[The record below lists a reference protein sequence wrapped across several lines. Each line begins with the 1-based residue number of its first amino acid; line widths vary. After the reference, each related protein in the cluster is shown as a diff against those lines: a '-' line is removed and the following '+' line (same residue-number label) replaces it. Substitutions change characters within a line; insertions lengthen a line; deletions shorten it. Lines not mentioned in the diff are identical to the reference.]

1 MRNPARVASGWLV
14 ATIPRAATAGGRPE
28 AKRNG
33 TGCDSTGYGQIV
45 EPDVIVVG
53 GGAIGVT
60 AAYEL
65 ARRGLRTTLLERG
78 ELGGGCSSGNAGLVC
93 PSHSAPLAT
102 PAALAEGVRALARG
116 DSAFSIRPR
125 AETLRWL
132 ARFAASCRAGR
143 AERATDAIRSL
154 SLASLA
160 LHAELAPLGTE
171 FERRGIL
178 SVYETEA
185 RLAAGRREAERCGLA
200 SRVLSPTEARTV
212 EPGLAGAVAGAVL
225 FPDEAHVDP
234 RRYVS
239 ALGEAAAKAGADI
252 QTGVD
257 VRSLGEL
264 RAKTVVLAAGA
275 WTAKLLRGLPLTGGK
290 GYHVDFAPS
299 SDDPRI
305 PLLLQEARSAVTPLG
320 DVLRV
325 AGTLEVAGLDLSLA
339 NGRVDAMR
347 RAAARVLGHDGR
359 EVVDVWAGL
368 RPCTPDGLPVIGRP
382 ASLPN
387 VIVATGHAMKGVS
400 LAPVT
405 GRLVAELAA
414 GERPSH
420 DLGPFSP
427 DRF

>member
-1 MRNPARVASGWLV
+1 MV
-14 ATIPRAATAGGRPE
+14 
-28 AKRNG
+28 
-33 TGCDSTGYGQIV
+33 
-45 EPDVIVVG
+45 VVG

-65 ARRGLRTTLLERG
+65 ARRGLRTMLLERG
-78 ELGGGCSSGNAGLVC
+78 ELGGGCSFGNAGLVC

-102 PAALAEGVRALARG
+102 PAALAEGLRALPRG

-125 AETLRWL
+125 ASTLGWL
-132 ARFAASCRAGR
+132 ARFVASCRSER
-143 AERATDAIRSL
+143 AERATAAIRSL

-160 LHAELAPLGTE
+160 LHAELAPLGTS

-185 RLAAGRREAERCGLA
+185 RFAAGTRESERSALP
-200 SRVLSPTEARTV
+200 SRVLSPAEARTV
-212 EPGLAGAVAGAVL
+212 EPGLAGQIAGGIL
-225 FPDEAHVDP
+225 FADEGHVDP
-234 RRYVS
+234 RRYVD
-239 ALGEAAAKAGADI
+239 AVAEAAAKAGADI
-252 QTGVD
+252 QTGVE
-257 VRSLGEL
+257 VHSLGEL

-275 WTAKLLRGLPLTGGK
+275 WTATLLRGLPLTGGK
-290 GYHVDFAPS
+290 GYHVDFAPVPG
-299 SDDPRI
+299 DPRI

-325 AGTLEVAGLDLSLA
+325 AGTLEIAGLDLSVA
-339 NGRVDAMR
+339 SRRVESIR
-347 RAAARVLGHDGR
+347 RAAARVLGHDRR
-359 EVVDVWAGL
+359 EVVDIWAGL

-382 ASLPN
+382 AAHPG
-387 VIVATGHAMKGVS
+387 VIVATAHAMKGVS

-414 GERPSH
+414 GEPPSH
-420 DLGPFSP
+420 DLRPFSP